1 MGSRITASLCLLACF
16 VMAVSVFAQQ
26 PDPLTGNWK
35 GDWGPSPRDRNQV
48 TVALKW
54 NGKSLTG
61 TVNPDSDPVPLQKA
75 TFDPKT
81 GAVHMEAMTPGRGG
95 STYHYIIDGKLDKG
109 AMVGSWNHE
118 TFKGD
123 FKITKQ

>member
-1 MGSRITASLCLLACF
+1 MRSRILAVVSVVICLIA
-16 VMAVSVFAQQ
+16 AVSVFAQ
-26 PDPLTGNWK
+26 DPLSGNWK
-35 GDWGPSPRDRNQV
+35 GDWGPNARDRNQV
-48 TVALKW
+48 TVVLKY
-54 NGKSLTG
+54 NGKALTG
-61 TVNPDSDPVPLQKA
+61 TINPDLDPVQIQKA

-95 STYHYIIDGKLDKG
+95 GTYHYIIDGKLDKG
-109 AMVGSWNHE
+109 TMAGSWNHD